1 VSEGWY
7 GRGPMAR
14 MTLAVVVSVVAASFA
29 ACGND
34 DASVSLYHGS
44 LKLHADEVTIAPG
57 GVPAAHVWSDG
68 RLTIGGTDVAA
79 STDQR
84 MRLVDY
90 YRAAAAI
97 TQHAVDTGK
106 AGADVGLAAANEVV
120 KGLASGNTS
129 QIGAKV
135 EAKARDVKRQAAKM
149 CDDLV
154 AMRAAQEALAATLE
168 QFRPYT
174 VVSDK
179 DVADCRKDLSPQ

>member
-1 VSEGWY
+1 MT
-7 GRGPMAR
+7 RT
-14 MTLAVVVSVVAASFA
+14 TLAIVVCAVAASLA
-29 ACGND
+29 ACGDND
-34 DASVSLYHGS
+34 TSVSLYHGS

-68 RLTIGGTDVAA
+68 RLTIGNTDVAVSA
-79 STDQR
+79 DQR
-84 MRLVDY
+84 ARLVDY
-90 YRAAAAI
+90 YRGAAAI
-97 TQHAVDTGK
+97 TQHAVETGK

-120 KGLASGNTS
+120 KGLSSGNTS

-135 EAKARDVKRQAAKM
+135 EAKARDVKRQAARM

-154 AMRAAQEALAATLE
+154 AMRAAQEALATTLE

-179 DVADCRKDLSPQ
+179 DVTDCRKDLSTQ